1 MLFRNFRNRICDLR
15 NRPAIMEMYSV
26 FKKWLV
32 KWLYNNINNN
42 TTQLVHAQFLQKYN
56 LRYLKDVRLFSK
68 ITALYNNVC
77 GMHIYIEAVLK
88 MHVKLLQGWSM
99 FSYKKNDVFYVR
111 RFNYFLVSTLSLI
124 LTGILNSKEKIFFFS
139 LEKNYLSVT
148 GYVLLIKKIHYITW
162 LIIFRPLF

>member
-1 MLFRNFRNRICDLR
+1 M
-15 NRPAIMEMYSV
+15 P
-26 FKKWLV
+26 
-32 KWLYNNINNN
+32 
-42 TTQLVHAQFLQKYN
+42 
-56 LRYLKDVRLFSK
+56 SK

-77 GMHIYIEAVLK
+77 GLHIYIEAVLK

-148 GYVLLIKKIHYITW
+148 GYILLIKNPLYYMTYNFQTSFLMVCITKLQIINTHVTKHMHCRIDNQKLLLRQIHFK
-162 LIIFRPLF
+162 LS

>member
-1 MLFRNFRNRICDLR
+1 M
-15 NRPAIMEMYSV
+15 P
-26 FKKWLV
+26 
-32 KWLYNNINNN
+32 
-42 TTQLVHAQFLQKYN
+42 
-56 LRYLKDVRLFSK
+56 SK

-77 GMHIYIEAVLK
+77 GLHIYIEAVLK

-139 LEKNYLSVT
+139 LEKNYLSIT
-148 GYVLLIKKIHYITW
+148 GYVLLIKKNPLYYMTYNFQTSFLMVCITKLQIINTHVTKHMHCRIDNQKLLLRQIHFK
-162 LIIFRPLF
+162 LS

>member
-1 MLFRNFRNRICDLR
+1 M
-15 NRPAIMEMYSV
+15 P
-26 FKKWLV
+26 
-32 KWLYNNINNN
+32 
-42 TTQLVHAQFLQKYN
+42 
-56 LRYLKDVRLFSK
+56 SK
-68 ITALYNNVC
+68 ITALYNNVY
-77 GMHIYIEAVLK
+77 GLHIYIEAVLK

-148 GYVLLIKKIHYITW
+148 GYILLIKNPLYYMTYNFQTSFLMVCITK
-162 LIIFRPLF
+162 LQIINTHVTKHMHCRIDNQK